1 MTRTFG
7 RKEAKV
13 TDAGKDAYHAPPPLP
28 LLLAVLSVVH
38 KLGESH

>member
-13 TDAGKDAYHAPPPLP
+13 TDAGKDAYKAPTPYPCT
-28 LLLAVLSVVH
+28 AVVH